1 MNEVLER
8 RLEFLKLEAKGFSLC
23 EIVKLLSEK
32 YHTSERNIYYDA
44 ETRDTWQ
51 PVLTQL
57 FDLDKARLMVTNRY
71 DYLYR
76 MASLHFQTAGDAQKP
91 AYLSKM
97 VDITDRLVLL
107 LGLET
112 LKEKQ
117 DKAKRATEL
126 EKALAETKAL
136 AGCVKACKG
145 LILTESNERK
155 RRLSYGE

>member
-1 MNEVLER
+1 LNEVLER

-23 EIVKLLSEK
+23 EIVKVLSEK
-32 YHTSERNIYYDA
+32 YQTSERNIYYDA

-76 MASLHFQTAGDAQKP
+76 MASLHFQTASDAQKP

-97 VDITDRLVLL
+97 VDITDRLVSL

-117 DKAKRATEL
+117 DKAKRAAEL
-126 EKALAETKAL
+126 AKELAETEAL
-136 AGCVKACKG
+136 LDASKLA
-145 LILTESNERK
+145 RA
-155 RRLSYGE
+155 

>member
-1 MNEVLER
+1 MNEVVER

-23 EIVKLLSEK
+23 EIVKILSEK
-32 YHTSERNIYYDA
+32 YQTSERNLYYDA

-57 FDLDKARLMVTNRY
+57 FDLDKARLMVINRY

-76 MASLHFQTAGDAQKP
+76 MASLHFQTASEAQKP
-91 AYLSKM
+91 VYLTKM
-97 VDITDRLVLL
+97 VDITERLLAL

-117 DKAKRATEL
+117 DHKVKTARAANGIAEL
-126 EKALAETKAL
+126 KALMEAKKL
-136 AGCVKACKG
+136 
-145 LILTESNERK
+145 L
-155 RRLSYGE
+155 

>member
-32 YHTSERNIYYDA
+32 YQTSERNLYYDA

-57 FDLDKARLMVTNRY
+57 FDLDKARLMVVNRY

-76 MASLHFQTAGDAQKP
+76 MASLHFQTASEAQKP
-91 AYLSKM
+91 VYLTKM
-97 VDITDRLVLL
+97 LDITERLLAL

-117 DKAKRATEL
+117 DHKTKAARAANEIAEL
-126 EKALAETKAL
+126 KALMEAKKFL
-136 AGCVKACKG
+136 
-145 LILTESNERK
+145 
-155 RRLSYGE
+155 

>member
-1 MNEVLER
+1 MNEIVER
-8 RLEFLKLEAKGFSLC
+8 RLELLKLEAKGFSLC

-32 YHTSERNIYYDA
+32 YRTSERNIYYDA

-57 FDLDKARLMVTNRY
+57 FELDKARLILVNRY

-76 MASLHFQTAGDAQKP
+76 MASLHFQTAGETQKP

-97 VDITDRLVLL
+97 VDITDRLVTL

-117 DKAKRATEL
+117 DREKMAIEVEKEIAENEALFEASAKFQRA
-126 EKALAETKAL
+126 
-136 AGCVKACKG
+136 
-145 LILTESNERK
+145 
-155 RRLSYGE
+155 

>member
-1 MNEVLER
+1 MNEVVER

-32 YHTSERNIYYDA
+32 YQTSERNIYYDA

-57 FDLDKARLMVTNRY
+57 FDLDKARLIVINRY
-71 DYLYR
+71 DFLYR
-76 MASLHFQTAGDAQKP
+76 QASLHFQTASEAQKP
-91 AYLSKM
+91 VYLSKM
-97 VDITDRLVLL
+97 VDITDRLVTL

-117 DKAKRATEL
+117 EAEKRAATVENEL
-126 EKALAETKAL
+126 AKNEALMEAITKL
-136 AGCVKACKG
+136 
-145 LILTESNERK
+145 
-155 RRLSYGE
+155 

>member
-1 MNEVLER
+1 MNEVVER

-32 YHTSERNIYYDA
+32 YQTSERNIYYDA

-57 FDLDKARLMVTNRY
+57 FDLDKARLIVINRY
-71 DYLYR
+71 DFLYR
-76 MASLHFQTAGDAQKP
+76 QASLHFQTASESQKP
-91 AYLSKM
+91 VYLSKM
-97 VDITDRLVLL
+97 VEVTDRLVAL

-117 DKAKRATEL
+117 DAEKRIVATENEL
-126 EKALAETKAL
+126 AKNEPFVEALA
-136 AGCVKACKG
+136 
-145 LILTESNERK
+145 
-155 RRLSYGE
+155 RL